1 MSRAPSK
8 RVPALDPLRSMV
20 ACLELSTDTLEV
32 VSGAPTDPRALVLV
46 RDEGR
51 VLALVELEGAHG
63 TDGPDGS
70 DGSDGTDSADSV
82 AERARQA
89 ARGRSAERAWHRGAG
104 AGTDASVV
112 ICTVGR
118 NPLLTAAVEA
128 ALAQDHERLEVVV
141 VDNAPGRGR
150 TRQMLAGIDDP
161 RLRVVP
167 EPVAGLS
174 RARNTGVAA
183 ACGEVIAFTDD
194 DAVTDPRWLSETL
207 DVLAADPGR
216 NVGAVTGN
224 PLPARLRHPT
234 QRYFEARGGFPR
246 TEVPVLWTLGPVPA
260 SVARLG
266 APGDGGPLY
275 PLATAR
281 VGAGVSMA
289 FRREVLDLIGPFDER
304 LGAGTRTAGGED
316 LDAFARVLRSGHA
329 IVQTPDAVVWHTHRP
344 TLGGLR
350 TQVKGNGTG
359 MAALLTKAV
368 LSDPRALVDL
378 AGRSRAVARR
388 LSPGSQRVAGR
399 DPDVPGSLTRTEVLG
414 FVSGPALFL
423 VEGARARRARGRN
436 R

>member
-1 MSRAPSK
+1 MSPFPPDQE
-8 RVPALDPLRSMV
+8 PASDPLRSMV
-20 ACLELSTDTLEV
+20 ACLELSTDRLEV
-32 VSGAPTDPRALVLV
+32 ISGAPSDPRALVLV

-51 VLALVELEGAHG
+51 VLAVVELDGAAG
-63 TDGPDGS
+63 
-70 DGSDGTDSADSV
+70 A

-89 ARGRSAERAWHRGAG
+89 TRGRVAERAWNRGAD
-104 AGTDASVV
+104 AGTMASVV

-128 ALAQDHERLEVVV
+128 ALAQDHTRLEVIV

-161 RLRVVP
+161 RLRVVDQP
-167 EPVAGLS
+167 ATGLS
-174 RARNTGVAA
+174 RARNTGVAVA
-183 ACGEVIAFTDD
+183 RGEVIAFTDD

-216 NVGAVTGN
+216 GVGAVTGN
-224 PLPARLRHPT
+224 PLPARLRHPA

-246 TEVPVLWTLGPVPA
+246 TEVPVLWVLGQVPGCIA
-260 SVARLG
+260 HLG
-266 APGDGGPLY
+266 RPGDGGPLY
-275 PLATAR
+275 PLTTAR

-289 FRREVLDLIGPFDER
+289 FRRETLDLIGPFDER

-316 LDAFARVLRSGHA
+316 LDVFARVLRAGRA
-329 IVQTPDAVVWHTHRP
+329 IVQTPDAVVWHSHRA

-350 TQVKGNGTG
+350 TQVRGNGTG

-378 AGRSRAVARR
+378 VGRSRAVARR
-388 LSPGSQRVAGR
+388 LAPDSPRVVGR

-414 FVSGPALFL
+414 FLTGPAQFL
-423 VEGARARRARGRN
+423 IEGLRVRRARGRS